1 MKLKA
6 GLYMGIAVAVIAG
19 GALLASKGKDAV
31 SQAESR
37 KQGVLEAEQKMIV
50 YDKSPGTIVKINATA
65 GDSIQQGDLL
75 FKVKSAEGT
84 EVDVLSPDDGWISR
98 SMVKPGDQLAQGMPV
113 AVVQKAAYYADIYVQ
128 EGEIQKL
135 NVNKSVQVR
144 FPYLKRSAQVDGVVS
159 SISAAPQFASLRMT
173 RERGQADL
181 SMFLVRISVNSNSDL
196 LPGMT
201 AEVDLDEIAD

>member
-1 MKLKA
+1 MKLKV
-6 GLYMGIAVAVIAG
+6 GLYIGIAVAVIVG
-19 GALLASKGKDAV
+19 GALLAAKGKDAV

-37 KQGVLEAEQKMIV
+37 KQGALEAEQKMIV
-50 YDKSPGTIVKINATA
+50 YDKSPGTIVNINAAA
-65 GDSIQQGDLL
+65 GDSIKQGDIL
-75 FKVKSAEGT
+75 FKVKSAEGA
-84 EVDVLSPDDGWISR
+84 EVDMLSPDNGLISR
-98 SMVKPGDQLAQGMPV
+98 IIVKPGDQLAQGMPV
-113 AVVQKAAYYADIYVQ
+113 AVVQKTTYYVDLYVQ

-135 NVNKSVQVR
+135 EVNKSVQVR
-144 FPYLKRSAQVDGVVS
+144 FPYLKRSAQVDGVVA

>member
-6 GLYMGIAVAVIAG
+6 GLYIGIAALVIAG
-19 GALLASKGKDAV
+19 GALLAAEGKDAV

-50 YDKSPGTIVKINATA
+50 NEKGPGTIVKINAAA
-65 GDSIQQGDLL
+65 GDSIKHGDIL
-75 FKVKSAEGT
+75 FKVKSAEGA
-84 EVDVLSPDDGWISR
+84 EVDVQSPEDGWISR
-98 SMVKPGDQLAQGMPV
+98 ILVNSGDQVAQGMPV
-113 AVVQKAAYYADIYVQ
+113 AVVQKNTYYADIYVQ

-135 NVNKSVQVR
+135 EVDKSIQVR
-144 FPYLKRSAQVDGVVS
+144 FPYLKRSAQVDGVVA
-159 SISAAPQFASLRMT
+159 SIAAAPQFANLRMT

-181 SMFLVRISVNSNSDL
+181 SMFLVRIAVNTNADL

>member
-1 MKLKA
+1 MKLKV
-6 GLYMGIAVAVIAG
+6 GLYIGIAVMVIAG
-19 GALLASKGKDAV
+19 GALLAANGKDAV

-50 YDKSPGTIVKINATA
+50 YDKSPGIIVNVNAA
-65 GDSIQQGDLL
+65 PGDSTKQGDIL
-75 FKVKSAEGT
+75 FKVKSAEGA
-84 EVDVLSPDDGWISR
+84 EADVLSPDDGLVS
-98 SMVKPGDQLAQGMPV
+98 SVYVKPGDQLMQGMPV
-113 AVVQKAAYYADIYVQ
+113 AVVQKNTYYADLYVQ

-135 NVNKSVQVR
+135 EVNKSIQVR

-173 RERGQADL
+173 REKGQADL